1 MTAIKW
7 RFATLGLALAA
18 LLVSALAATGSPAM
32 AAASSC
38 ANTGPVFFGLHGMYE
53 AVHHRPAKFPGDP
66 GLRLRAESFSGA
78 VLNDP
83 VPYPTATASLPDL
96 INLVSFV
103 KTGENN
109 LQSYLA
115 AWTKGCTTAQDKV
128 ALVGYSMGAWVINK
142 WLKDHSSE
150 LSMIKAVA
158 LYGDPC
164 WDRRRRPGAGP
175 AARPQLRGGAR
186 VQPAQGLPVSH
197 DCPHSPDGELLPE
210 RRPGMRGR
218 LQQQFGDGGR
228 HGVHMPWESELPAQ
242 LVPGRP
248 AGRGIPQAR
257 GRVRGPAACRLT
269 WPDEPRA
276 NVA

>member
-18 LLVSALAATGSPAM
+18 LLVSAFAATGSPAM

-38 ANTGPVFFGLHGMYE
+38 ANTGTVFFGLHGMYE
-53 AVHHRPAKFPGDP
+53 GPSTTVPQSSPEIQGFDYEQN
-66 GLRLRAESFSGA
+66 LISGA

-164 WDRRRRPGAGP
+164 WIDGADRGLVRLLARNYGVGLGCSRPRITRIP
-175 AARPQLRGGAR
+175 R
-186 VQPAQGLPVSH
+186 LPT
-197 DCPHSPDGELLPE
+197 LP
-210 RRPGMRGR
+210 
-218 LQQQFGDGGR
+218 
-228 HGVHMPWESELPAQ
+228 
-242 LVPGRP
+242 
-248 AGRGIPQAR
+248 
-257 GRVRGPAACRLT
+257 
-269 WPDEPRA
+269 
-276 NVA
+276 